1 MKLAALQ
8 RSISKISSDRTAI
21 IIAHRLSTI
30 RNAERIIV
38 LDNGKI
44 IEDGNHEQLVDK
56 RGTSANVGRSNRFN
70 SMIENGPLYVKP
82 VRKRLKIMSLDRFSR
97 TTSLLLVATLAL
109 AMAHTVSA
117 ELITTN
123 PATADWLNDGE
134 NDGLQ
139 LVTFFLF
146 FVGYISMGAAF
157 VFFMAER
164 NNVAPQYRT
173 TMTISA
179 LIVGIAAF
187 HYYYMRGVYVDHQ
200 VVSIEYRYMDWI
212 ITVPLMALKFPSL
225 VGKDAITDDKVAGL
239 GFTGICFTGA
249 LIMIGFGYLGE
260 AGLMDAYLALLLG
273 GMGWAMIIVA
283 TGTPWSSGKGV
294 DNSKIA
300 PELMWS
306 ANALRWFIVVGWIIY
321 PLGYLFSPEVEI
333 VDIGDKG
340 ELYMG
345 IAYNIADMINK
356 IGFGIVA
363 WMGAKKASEA
373 LEA

>member
-1 MKLAALQ
+1 MK
-8 RSISKISSDRTAI
+8 
-21 IIAHRLSTI
+21 
-30 RNAERIIV
+30 
-38 LDNGKI
+38 
-44 IEDGNHEQLVDK
+44 
-56 RGTSANVGRSNRFN
+56 
-70 SMIENGPLYVKP
+70 ENGPLYVKP
-82 VRKRLKIMSLDRFSR
+82 VRKHLKIMSLDRFSR

>member
-1 MKLAALQ
+1 
-8 RSISKISSDRTAI
+8 
-21 IIAHRLSTI
+21 
-30 RNAERIIV
+30 
-38 LDNGKI
+38 
-44 IEDGNHEQLVDK
+44 
-56 RGTSANVGRSNRFN
+56 
-70 SMIENGPLYVKP
+70 
-82 VRKRLKIMSLDRFSR
+82 
-97 TTSLLLVATLAL
+97 
-109 AMAHTVSA
+109 
-117 ELITTN
+117 
-123 PATADWLNDGE
+123 
-134 NDGLQ
+134 
-139 LVTFFLF
+139 
-146 FVGYISMGAAF
+146 
-157 VFFMAER
+157 
-164 NNVAPQYRT
+164 
-173 TMTISA
+173 
-179 LIVGIAAF
+179 
-187 HYYYMRGVYVDHQ
+187 
-200 VVSIEYRYMDWI
+200 
-212 ITVPLMALKFPSL
+212 MALKFPSL
-225 VGKDAITDDKVAGL
+225 VGKDAITDDKFAGL

-333 VDIGDKG
+333 IDIGSKG

-363 WMGAKKASEA
+363 WMGAKKATEA

>member
-1 MKLAALQ
+1 MITDKF
-8 RSISKISSDRTAI
+8 SK
-21 IIAHRLSTI
+21 
-30 RNAERIIV
+30 
-38 LDNGKI
+38 
-44 IEDGNHEQLVDK
+44 
-56 RGTSANVGRSNRFN
+56 
-70 SMIENGPLYVKP
+70 
-82 VRKRLKIMSLDRFSR
+82 
-97 TTSLLLVATLAL
+97 TTSLLLIATISL
-109 AMAHTVSA
+109 AMAGTVSA
-117 ELITTN
+117 
-123 PATADWLNDGE
+123 ADVVDPSVKYDGE
-134 NDGLQ
+134 PLQ

-157 VFFMAER
+157 VFFMSER
-164 NNVAPQYRT
+164 SNVAPQYRT

-187 HYYYMRGVYVDHQ
+187 HYYYMRAVYTDLGT
-200 VVSIEYRYMDWI
+200 VSVEYRYMDWI

-225 VGKDAITDDKVAGL
+225 VGKEAITDSKFLGM

-260 AGLMDAYLALLLG
+260 SGVLGEVMGAAAGGWAGLILG
-273 GMGWAMIIVA
+273 GVGWAMIIVA

-321 PLGYLFSPEVEI
+321 PIGYLFSPGAALGLGDGNQELLAVFYN
-333 VDIGDKG
+333 VADI
-340 ELYMG
+340 
-345 IAYNIADMINK
+345 INK

-363 WMGAKKASEA
+363 WMGAKKATEA
-373 LEA
+373 LAAAE